1 MSHRFLFFMSL
12 ILAVLRNEVHVRL
25 FSFCGYRKEL
35 ANPLNSLIQQ
45 IIFIYYY
52 KGLFK
57 LWSVINI
64 VMLCRV

>member
-45 IIFIYYY
+45 IIFTDYT
-52 KGLFK
+52 
-57 LWSVINI
+57 V
-64 VMLCRV
+64 RVSSNYGQLSI